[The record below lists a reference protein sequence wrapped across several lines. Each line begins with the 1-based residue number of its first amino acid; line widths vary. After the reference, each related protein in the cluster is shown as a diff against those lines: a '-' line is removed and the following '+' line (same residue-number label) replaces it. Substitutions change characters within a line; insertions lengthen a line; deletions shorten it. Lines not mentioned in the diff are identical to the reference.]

1 MKKYDIEAWMPGRG
15 SWGELTS
22 CSNCGDYQ
30 SRRLGI
36 RYNDDQ
42 EGRLKHVSTLNGTCM
57 AVPRVIVALIEQNFN
72 AEKNEISIPEVLQ
85 PFMDGKDKIVL
96 INVNIKL

>member
-1 MKKYDIEAWMPGRG
+1 MTSKRGCQEEVPGE
-15 SWGELTS
+15 SSS

>member
-1 MKKYDIEAWMPGRG
+1 MTSKRG
-15 SWGELTS
+15 CQERVLGELTS

-57 AVPRVIVALIEQNFN
+57 AVPRVIIVALIEQNFN
-72 AEKNEISIPEVLQ
+72 AERMKFQYQKFCSHSW
-85 PFMDGKDKIVL
+85 MAKDKIVL

>member
-1 MKKYDIEAWMPGRG
+1 MPEEVP
-15 SWGELTS
+15 GELTS

-72 AEKNEISIPEVLQ
+72 AERMKFQYQKFAAIHGWQ
-85 PFMDGKDKIVL
+85 KIKSFL